1 MNQTL
6 SCCVILNDSSFNL
19 QTGFSNSFEIAM
31 MRVGMTFAALAM
43 IASTVSGETWARAGP
58 TGPQGPQGPA
68 GVTGS

>member
-1 MNQTL
+1 VLVCDPQRFFFQL
-6 SCCVILNDSSFNL
+6 A

-43 IASTVSGETWARAGP
+43 VASTVAGETWAQAGP
-58 TGPQGPQGPA
+58 TGPQGPEGPA